1 MQRDITFSDW
11 LSCTWNPSTK
21 YYSLMENPKSRVE
34 EKCFTKILGWVWRS
48 KVRQD
53 QFFFFFLITRMFTLI
68 PQVSTSVKLFSDSYF
83 SRRQVYCIFSS
94 SASLSLWT
102 QGHFRWALWYIN
114 RHATI
119 FISCFIGMLEGLHST
134 YFSFLIRF
142 VSWGLEELS
151 DLSYS
156 MAMESPCF

>member
-1 MQRDITFSDW
+1 MMSFVCDINAAQQWRMSAAWSTAQLGVLSVGLLKFSDEFEDQR
-11 LSCTWNPSTK
+11 SDK
-21 YYSLMENPKSRVE
+21 ISL
-34 EKCFTKILGWVWRS
+34 
-48 KVRQD
+48 
-53 QFFFFFLITRMFTLI
+53 FFFLITRMFTLI

>member
-21 YYSLMENPKSRVE
+21 YYSLIENPKSRVE
-34 EKCFTKILGWVWRS
+34 ENALLKISDEFEDQRS
-48 KVRQD
+48 DKIS
-53 QFFFFFLITRMFTLI
+53 FFFFLITRMFTLI

-102 QGHFRWALWYIN
+102 QGQFRWALWYIN
-114 RHATI
+114 CHATI

-134 YFSFLIRF
+134 YFRFLIRF